1 MAPLRGGGSSDSKDA
16 TGPRRCSAYLLLSC
30 PTGGREGDEGYICVL
45 ASGIPLQPDLDSLRD
60 RLPEGW
66 EVKEKFP
73 DLAGLTAWAVQAR
86 YPGEEIEASRQ
97 DAEDAVEQAG
107 NVYETILNELKRR
120 GYRPE
125 DPD

>member
-1 MAPLRGGGSSDSKDA
+1 MSDPEVLDVLRQWLRFAEEDLQTARTLLGQGGV
-16 TGPRRCSAYLLLSC
+16 PRTSC
-30 PTGGREGDEGYICVL
+30 FHAQQAAEKAMKAIFVYSQVEYPY
-45 ASGIPLQPDLDSLRD
+45 SHDLDSLRD

-107 NVYETILNELKRR
+107 NVY
-120 GYRPE
+120 
-125 DPD
+125 